1 MKTSTEGAWAA
12 CDWPDCN
19 WPDRLKE
26 GSAKNTW
33 PEKTRDEGAWVACDW
48 LDMLKEGEVY
58 VTDQL
63 RHGLRLYVMNIC
75 IEV

>member
-33 PEKTRDEGAWVACDW
+33 PEKTRDEAKGPGWPVIGWTCSRRAKF
-48 LDMLKEGEVY
+48 MLP
-58 VTDQL
+58 T
-63 RHGLRLYVMNIC
+63 H
-75 IEV
+75 